1 MGAENRGSV
10 FCRGA
15 EADPSVVFYGPG
27 NRRTGAQRSLRSRF
41 PVASLLRP
49 GEFGDDIRKPRG
61 LSAAVLESTLVS
73 FCMRGDLFW
82 TALRPGGPRVLA
94 PSSWLCQPYRVS
106 IPVLWRGIR
115 KPCGLSAAV
124 LKSTLVSFCVSGRSV
139 FGLPSGRA
147 GRACSRRAVGCVSLI
162 VCRFLLCGVAYTN
175 LMVCRLPCWNRLW
188 FRSVCGAIRFR
199 TALRPGGPRVLAPSS
214 WLCRPYRVSIP
225 VLWCGIRNPYGL
237 SAAVLEST
245 LVSFCVSGRSVLDCP
260 RAGRAARARAERLA
274 VSALCRSVLHPFRC
288 MSLIRGCRTD
298 A

>member
-27 NRRTGAQRSLRSRF
+27 NRRTGARRGLLRRF

-49 GEFGDDIRKPRG
+49 GEFGDDIRKSHG

-73 FCMRGDLFW
+73 FCVRGDPFW
-82 TALRPGGPRVLA
+82 TALGPGGPRVLA
-94 PSSWLCQPYRVS
+94 PSSWLFWPYRVS
-106 IPVLWRGIR
+106 IPVLWCGIC

-124 LKSTLVSFCVSGRSV
+124 LESTLVSFCVSGRSV

-147 GRACSRRAVGCVSLI
+147 GRACSRRAVGCFGPI
-162 VCRFLLCGVAYTN
+162 VCRFLFCGVVVSVN
-175 LMVCRLPCWNRLW
+175 LAVCRLPCWNRL
-188 FRSVCGAIRFR
+188 
-199 TALRPGGPRVLAPSS
+199 
-214 WLCRPYRVSIP
+214 
-225 VLWCGIRNPYGL
+225 
-237 SAAVLEST
+237 
-245 LVSFCVSGRSVLDCP
+245 SFVVYAGRSVSDCP
-260 RAGRAARARAERLA
+260 QAGRAARARAEQLA

>member
-27 NRRTGAQRSLRSRF
+27 NRRIGAQRSLRSRF

-49 GEFGDDIRKPRG
+49 GEFGDDIRKPHG
-61 LSAAVLESTLVS
+61 LSTAVLE
-73 FCMRGDLFW
+73 
-82 TALRPGGPRVLA
+82 
-94 PSSWLCQPYRVS
+94 
-106 IPVLWRGIR
+106 
-115 KPCGLSAAV
+115 
-124 LKSTLVSFCVSGRSV
+124 STLVSFCVSGRSV

-162 VCRFLLCGVAYTN
+162 VCRFLLCGVASTN

-199 TALRPGGPRVLAPSS
+199 TALRPGGPRVLALNS

-288 MSLIRGCRTD
+288 MSLIRGCRKD